1 LPGYPLIRN
10 SRNKKKFCPDILE
23 YIKTM
28 SKKTSNLLA
37 FVSGAAVGAA
47 VGILFAPEKGR
58 ETRSWLSYRLER
70 YRDTLSDLL
79 EQLVAK
85 EDSLPSSA
93 KSEGQRVI
101 QDAKDKAEKLL
112 GDVDSLINEI
122 NSRKE
127 L

>member
-1 LPGYPLIRN
+1 
-10 SRNKKKFCPDILE
+10 
-23 YIKTM
+23 M
-28 SKKTSNLLA
+28 LA
-37 FVSGAAVGAA
+37 FVSGAAVGAVA
-47 VGILFAPEKGR
+47 GILFAPEKGR
-58 ETRSWLSYRLER
+58 ETRYWLSYRLEK

-79 EQLVAK
+79 EQLIAK
-85 EDSLPSSA
+85 GENMPTTA

-101 QDAKDKAEKLL
+101 QDAKEKAEKLL

>member
-1 LPGYPLIRN
+1 
-10 SRNKKKFCPDILE
+10 
-23 YIKTM
+23 M
-28 SKKTSNLLA
+28 SKTTNTLLT
-37 FVSGAAVGAA
+37 FVTGAAVGAA
-47 VGILFAPEKGR
+47 AGILFAPEKGR

-70 YRDTLSDLL
+70 YRDTLADLI
-79 EQLVAK
+79 EQLIAK
-85 EDSLPSSA
+85 SDNLPTSA

>member
-1 LPGYPLIRN
+1 MG
-10 SRNKKKFCPDILE
+10 
-23 YIKTM
+23 
-28 SKKTSNLLA
+28 KKTTAALA

-47 VGILFAPEKGR
+47 AGILFAPEKGQ
-58 ETRSWLSYRLER
+58 ETRSWLSYRLEK

-85 EDSLPSSA
+85 GESVPTSA
-93 KSEGQRVI
+93 RTEGQRVI

-112 GDVDSLINEI
+112 GDVDLLINEI

>member
-1 LPGYPLIRN
+1 
-10 SRNKKKFCPDILE
+10 
-23 YIKTM
+23 M
-28 SKKTSNLLA
+28 SKKTSNLLV
-37 FVSGAAVGAA
+37 FMSGAAVGAA
-47 VGILFAPEKGR
+47 FGILFAPEKGR

-85 EDSLPSSA
+85 GDNLPSSA

>member
-1 LPGYPLIRN
+1 
-10 SRNKKKFCPDILE
+10 
-23 YIKTM
+23 M

-47 VGILFAPEKGR
+47 AGILFAPEKGR

-85 EDSLPSSA
+85 EDNLPSSA

-101 QDAKDKAEKLL
+101 QDAKSKAEKLL

>member
-1 LPGYPLIRN
+1 M
-10 SRNKKKFCPDILE
+10 E
-23 YIKTM
+23 
-28 SKKTSNLLA
+28 
-37 FVSGAAVGAA
+37 
-47 VGILFAPEKGR
+47 
-58 ETRSWLSYRLER
+58 ER
-70 YRDTLSDLL
+70 
-79 EQLVAK
+79 QLV
-85 EDSLPSSA
+85 PSTA

>member
-1 LPGYPLIRN
+1 
-10 SRNKKKFCPDILE
+10 
-23 YIKTM
+23 M
-28 SKKTSNLLA
+28 SGAAT
-37 FVSGAAVGAA
+37 GAAVGAA

-58 ETRSWLSYRLER
+58 ETRDRLSYRLEK
-70 YRDTLSDLL
+70 YRDNLSDLL
-79 EQLVAK
+79 EQLMASRDMV
-85 EDSLPSSA
+85 PSSTA

>member
-1 LPGYPLIRN
+1 
-10 SRNKKKFCPDILE
+10 
-23 YIKTM
+23 M
-28 SKKTSNLLA
+28 SKKTNTLLA
-37 FVSGAAVGAA
+37 FMSGAAVGAA
-47 VGILFAPEKGR
+47 AGLLFAPEKGR
-58 ETRSWLSYRLER
+58 ETRNWLSYRLEK

-85 EDSLPSSA
+85 GDGLPTTA

-101 QDAKDKAEKLL
+101 QDAKEKAEKLL

>member
-1 LPGYPLIRN
+1 
-10 SRNKKKFCPDILE
+10 
-23 YIKTM
+23 M
-28 SKKTSNLLA
+28 SKKTSNILA
-37 FVSGAAVGAA
+37 FVSGAAVGAVA
-47 VGILFAPEKGR
+47 GILFAPEKGR
-58 ETRSWLSYRLER
+58 ETRSWLSYRLEK

-79 EQLVAK
+79 EELV
-85 EDSLPSSA
+85 EDRNLAPTTA

-127 L
+127 I

>member
-1 LPGYPLIRN
+1 
-10 SRNKKKFCPDILE
+10 
-23 YIKTM
+23 M
-28 SKKTSNLLA
+28 SKKTNHLLA
-37 FVSGAAVGAA
+37 FMSGAATGAAVGAA

-58 ETRSWLSYRLER
+58 ETRDRLSYRLEK
-70 YRDTLSDLL
+70 YRDNLSDLL
-79 EQLVAK
+79 EQLVANR
-85 EDSLPSSA
+85 DLAPSSSA

-127 L
+127 I

>member
-1 LPGYPLIRN
+1 
-10 SRNKKKFCPDILE
+10 
-23 YIKTM
+23 M

-79 EQLVAK
+79 EQLMAK
-85 EDSLPSSA
+85 EDSLPTTA

-101 QDAKDKAEKLL
+101 QDAKNKAEKLL

-127 L
+127 I

>member
-1 LPGYPLIRN
+1 
-10 SRNKKKFCPDILE
+10 
-23 YIKTM
+23 M

-37 FVSGAAVGAA
+37 FVSGAAIGAA
-47 VGILFAPEKGR
+47 AGILFAPEKGR
-58 ETRSWLSYRLER
+58 ETRNWLSYRLER

-85 EDSLPSSA
+85 ENNLPSTA

-101 QDAKDKAEKLL
+101 QDAKSKAEKLL

>member
-1 LPGYPLIRN
+1 MG
-10 SRNKKKFCPDILE
+10 
-23 YIKTM
+23 
-28 SKKTSNLLA
+28 KKTTNILV
-37 FVSGAAVGAA
+37 FVSGAVAGAA
-47 VGILFAPEKGR
+47 AGILFAPEKGR
-58 ETRSWLSYRLER
+58 ETRSWLSYRLEK
-70 YRDTLSDLL
+70 YRDTLTDLL
-79 EQLVAK
+79 DQLVVNRDMAT
-85 EDSLPSSA
+85 SNA

>member
-1 LPGYPLIRN
+1 
-10 SRNKKKFCPDILE
+10 
-23 YIKTM
+23 
-28 SKKTSNLLA
+28 
-37 FVSGAAVGAA
+37 
-47 VGILFAPEKGR
+47 KGR

-79 EQLVAK
+79 EQLMAK
-85 EDSLPSSA
+85 EDSLPTTA

-101 QDAKDKAEKLL
+101 QDAKNKAEKLL

-127 L
+127 I

>member
-1 LPGYPLIRN
+1 
-10 SRNKKKFCPDILE
+10 
-23 YIKTM
+23 M
-28 SKKTSNLLA
+28 SKKTSNLLF

-47 VGILFAPEKGR
+47 AGILFAPEKGR

-70 YRDTLSDLL
+70 YRETLSDLL
-79 EQLVAK
+79 EQLMAK

-101 QDAKDKAEKLL
+101 QDAKSKAEKLL

>member
-1 LPGYPLIRN
+1 
-10 SRNKKKFCPDILE
+10 
-23 YIKTM
+23 M
-28 SKKTSNLLA
+28 SKKTTALLA

-47 VGILFAPEKGR
+47 TGILFAPEKGR
-58 ETRSWLSYRLER
+58 ETRYWLSYRLEK

-79 EQLVAK
+79 EQLIAK
-85 EDSLPSSA
+85 GDGMPTTA

-101 QDAKDKAEKLL
+101 QDAKEKAEKLL

>member
-1 LPGYPLIRN
+1 
-10 SRNKKKFCPDILE
+10 
-23 YIKTM
+23 M
-28 SKKTSNLLA
+28 SKKNNTLLA
-37 FVSGAAVGAA
+37 FVSGAAVGAVA
-47 VGILFAPEKGR
+47 GILFAPEKGR
-58 ETRSWLSYRLER
+58 ETRYWLSYRLEK

-79 EQLVAK
+79 EQLIAK
-85 EDSLPSSA
+85 GDGLPTTA

-101 QDAKDKAEKLL
+101 QDAKEKAEKLL

>member
-1 LPGYPLIRN
+1 
-10 SRNKKKFCPDILE
+10 
-23 YIKTM
+23 M
-28 SKKTSNLLA
+28 SKKTTALLA

-47 VGILFAPEKGR
+47 AGILFAPEKGR
-58 ETRSWLSYRLER
+58 ETRYWLSYRLEK
-70 YRDTLSDLL
+70 YRETLSDLL
-79 EQLVAK
+79 EQLIAK
-85 EDSLPSSA
+85 GDGMPSTA

-101 QDAKDKAEKLL
+101 QDAKEKAEKLL

>member
-1 LPGYPLIRN
+1 MG
-10 SRNKKKFCPDILE
+10 
-23 YIKTM
+23 
-28 SKKTSNLLA
+28 KKTTNILV
-37 FVSGAAVGAA
+37 FISGAVTGVAA
-47 VGILFAPEKGR
+47 GLLFAPEKGR
-58 ETRSWLSYRLER
+58 ETRSWLSYRLEK
-70 YRDTLSDLL
+70 YRDTLTDLL
-79 EQLVAK
+79 DQLVVNRDLAT
-85 EDSLPSSA
+85 SNA

>member
-1 LPGYPLIRN
+1 MG
-10 SRNKKKFCPDILE
+10 
-23 YIKTM
+23 
-28 SKKTSNLLA
+28 KKTTNILV
-37 FVSGAAVGAA
+37 FVSGAVTGAA
-47 VGILFAPEKGR
+47 AGLLFAPEKGR
-58 ETRSWLSYRLER
+58 ETRSWLSYRLEK
-70 YRDTLSDLL
+70 YRDTLTDLL
-79 EQLVAK
+79 DQLVVNRDLAT
-85 EDSLPSSA
+85 SNA

>member
-1 LPGYPLIRN
+1 
-10 SRNKKKFCPDILE
+10 
-23 YIKTM
+23 M

-79 EQLVAK
+79 EQLIAK
-85 EDSLPSSA
+85 EDNMPSTA

-101 QDAKDKAEKLL
+101 QDAKNKAEKLL

-127 L
+127 I

>member
-1 LPGYPLIRN
+1 
-10 SRNKKKFCPDILE
+10 
-23 YIKTM
+23 M

-47 VGILFAPEKGR
+47 AGILFAPEKGR

-79 EQLVAK
+79 EQLIAR

-93 KSEGQRVI
+93 KFEGQRVI

>member
-1 LPGYPLIRN
+1 
-10 SRNKKKFCPDILE
+10 
-23 YIKTM
+23 M
-28 SKKTSNLLA
+28 SKKTSNILA
-37 FVSGAAVGAA
+37 FVSGAAVGAVA
-47 VGILFAPEKGR
+47 GILFAPEKGR
-58 ETRSWLSYRLER
+58 ETRSWLSYRLEK

-79 EQLVAK
+79 EELV
-85 EDSLPSSA
+85 EDRNLVPTTA

-127 L
+127 I

>member
-1 LPGYPLIRN
+1 
-10 SRNKKKFCPDILE
+10 
-23 YIKTM
+23 M
-28 SKKTSNLLA
+28 SKKTNNLLA
-37 FVSGAAVGAA
+37 FMSGVATGAAVGAA

-58 ETRSWLSYRLER
+58 ETRDRLSYRLEK

-79 EQLVAK
+79 EQLVANR
-85 EDSLPSSA
+85 DLVPSSTA

>member
-1 LPGYPLIRN
+1 
-10 SRNKKKFCPDILE
+10 
-23 YIKTM
+23 M
-28 SKKTSNLLA
+28 SKKTSAMLA
-37 FVSGAAVGAA
+37 FVSGAAVGAVA
-47 VGILFAPEKGR
+47 GILFAPEKGR
-58 ETRSWLSYRLER
+58 ETRYWLSYRLEK

-79 EQLVAK
+79 EQLIAK
-85 EDSLPSSA
+85 GENMPTTA

-101 QDAKDKAEKLL
+101 QDAKEKAEKLL

>member
-1 LPGYPLIRN
+1 
-10 SRNKKKFCPDILE
+10 
-23 YIKTM
+23 M
-28 SKKTSNLLA
+28 SKTSNILF

-47 VGILFAPEKGR
+47 AGILFAPEKGR
-58 ETRSWLSYRLER
+58 ETRSWLSYRLEK

-79 EQLVAK
+79 EELV
-85 EDSLPSSA
+85 EDRNRVTSSA

-127 L
+127 I

>member
-1 LPGYPLIRN
+1 MG
-10 SRNKKKFCPDILE
+10 
-23 YIKTM
+23 
-28 SKKTSNLLA
+28 KKTSNLLA

-47 VGILFAPEKGR
+47 AGILFAPEKGR

-79 EQLVAK
+79 EQLMAK
-85 EDSLPSSA
+85 EDNLPTTA

-101 QDAKDKAEKLL
+101 QDAKNKAEKLL